1 MKGDGGHNALR
12 ISMRDTEIVTCKY
25 KNCLHDTKE
34 LCKSEAVKKG
44 NSYYHADC
52 LQTQEEIKEI
62 IDLFKK
68 HINPNPVYAQLQSVI
83 KNIVFTKKL
92 GSSFLLYGLKY
103 YIEHKIP
110 LNYPQGLYYVIQ
122 NKDVINGYAK
132 EKTKNIKQSVEITE
146 ETESNFTY
154 IPTKTNSFAD
164 ILN

>member
-1 MKGDGGHNALR
+1 MPSEY
-12 ISMRDTEIVTCKY
+12 SMRDTEIVICKY

-68 HINPNPVYAQLQSVI
+68 HINPNPVYSQLQSVI

-103 YIEHKIP
+103 YIGHKIP